1 MAFPTAQNYCENFKV
16 LKIEGKIEERMQ
28 VTEGRGRRRK
38 HLLHYLK
45 DMRDYCKLIEKAL
58 YRTV

>member
-1 MAFPTAQNYCENFKV
+1 
-16 LKIEGKIEERMQ
+16 MQ
-28 VTEGRGRRRK
+28 VAGGRGRRRK

-45 DMRDYCKLIEKAL
+45 DMRGYCKLIEKAL